1 MPFNIAAV
9 LISLAV
15 SLLLMPMIIKLF
27 ARRSLIDKVEHRKIH
42 EREVPTM
49 GGAGF
54 VGAFAITI
62 LLMGSFE
69 QLSLHR
75 VELLT
80 ISVMFVVGLRDDL
93 IELSAISKLI
103 AQLVP
108 AILLIFLTNLVFPS
122 LYGFMGIYEIPYW
135 LGASISLLTIVGLT
149 NSYNLIDGLD
159 GLAGSLAALAAL
171 LFGTWFYV
179 QGETYYSFIAFAF
192 AGSLF
197 GFLYYNWQPAKI
209 FMGDTGALVIGFL
222 LSVLSIR
229 FIDYN
234 ATLPAGSMLKFTS
247 GISMAVSISII
258 PIFDTL
264 RIITVRLIKRKSPFT
279 PDKNHTHH
287 MLLRLGFSHAGATL
301 LLLAFNVLFVG
312 VAFALDFLGDN
323 ILMPLLIG
331 LAIIF
336 SLVLKYFIDKKASQR
351 NFSGK
356 DATLEVI
363 KSRRQ
368 AS

>member
-1 MPFNIAAV
+1 
-9 LISLAV
+9 
-15 SLLLMPMIIKLF
+15 
-27 ARRSLIDKVEHRKIH
+27 
-42 EREVPTM
+42 
-49 GGAGF
+49 
-54 VGAFAITI
+54 
-62 LLMGSFE
+62 
-69 QLSLHR
+69 
-75 VELLT
+75 
-80 ISVMFVVGLRDDL
+80 
-93 IELSAISKLI
+93 
-103 AQLVP
+103 
-108 AILLIFLTNLVFPS
+108 
-122 LYGFMGIYEIPYW
+122 
-135 LGASISLLTIVGLT
+135 
-149 NSYNLIDGLD
+149 
-159 GLAGSLAALAAL
+159 
-171 LFGTWFYV
+171 
-179 QGETYYSFIAFAF
+179 
-192 AGSLF
+192 
-197 GFLYYNWQPAKI
+197 
-209 FMGDTGALVIGFL
+209 
-222 LSVLSIR
+222 
-229 FIDYN
+229 
-234 ATLPAGSMLKFTS
+234 
-247 GISMAVSISII
+247 MAVSISII

-336 SLVLKYFIDKKASQR
+336 SLVLKHFIDKKASQR